1 MTDDWD
7 PILEAEMEA
16 LTDAIQT
23 GEEAKALRDMLPVV
37 RAALKSAFA
46 SGREDG
52 ISECQMAHE
61 SAALGH
67 PFAKSTEPAC
77 AACGDAPA
85 VGSGSRYPAHCD
97 VCGRQQP

>member
-7 PILEAEMEA
+7 PILEAELEA

-23 GEEAKALRDMLPVV
+23 GEEAKALREMLPVI
-37 RAALKSAFA
+37 RAALTSSFK

-52 ISECQMAHE
+52 INECQMAHE

-67 PFAKSTEPAC
+67 PFAEKPDPKC
-77 AACGDAPA
+77 AACGDAPSSGE
-85 VGSGSRYPAHCD
+85 GSKNPEHCE
-97 VCGRQQP
+97 VCGNQQ